1 MEARPWDEKPSQ
13 RSRERSRKDAGRE
26 RARRSRSASV
36 TGMRLS
42 LSEVR
47 EGKEA
52 VAMAAA
58 QGRKADAAHPG
69 GRRLKSAKRGRPLRR
84 RLRALGKRRA
94 VRAAEAA
101 RMLRTATEW
110 RVAESADEG
119 GGAPIPR
126 RVEELE
132 HRLEHVVEDL
142 VRGRRRAGRGMVLV
156 LHSRALR
163 GRLVLVLLGH
173 RPQGGGGARGRETRP
188 GWRGGGAA
196 RLVVYARTGSRA
208 RPFDRRVTVDLFL
221 QYLFSGAT

>member
-13 RSRERSRKDAGRE
+13 RSRERSRKDAGRK

-110 RVAESADEG
+110 RVAESARCQERQTREAALRSRGASRNWSTVSSTLWRTWSAGGDARGVGWFSSSIRGRFG
-119 GGAPIPR
+119 GGWSSSSSDIAR
-126 RVEELE
+126 RVEEE
-132 HRLEHVVEDL
+132 REG
-142 VRGRRRAGRGMVLV
+142 GRRGLGGEAE
-156 LHSRALR
+156 A
-163 GRLVLVLLGH
+163 LLGWWSTH
-173 RPQGGGGARGRETRP
+173 AQAAAPVPLTGG
-188 GWRGGGAA
+188 
-196 RLVVYARTGSRA
+196 
-208 RPFDRRVTVDLFL
+208 
-221 QYLFSGAT
+221 